1 MKTAV
6 KLTPSGNDLRRDV
19 RFLTTLL
26 GDVIREQEGEK
37 LFTKIEEIRNLAK
50 SIRQEPT
57 PALIAEQKKLLK
69 SLDLDEAYK
78 IGRAFTIYFQLVN
91 IAEEMERIRRIRDYE
106 KDGDARQ
113 DMSLTKLF
121 DDLKNEGIASKE
133 VSDFLAH
140 MEIELVLTAHPTEA
154 KRRTVLDHLLRIS
167 SHLIQLNRQD
177 LTFYERES
185 SVHAIKETV
194 EILWQTSEV
203 RQRKVAVMDEVD
215 QTLFYFRRTI
225 LELLPDL
232 QAKVRREFER
242 FYAVK
247 SHEMPPF
254 VSFGSWVGADRDGN
268 PHVTCEVTKLTVNW
282 QQKVII
288 KMYLSAIEDLIRK
301 FSQAHEPSD
310 VNRKLKAS
318 LDEDAKRFPDL
329 AKDLERYEANE
340 FYRKKFSFIHQKL
353 EYVFDKKKKGYLKPE
368 EFSDDLTVVKESL
381 QAEKG
386 YLASAGDLERLID
399 QVHCFG
405 FHLAELDFRDHS
417 RKIRKTIE
425 DLDHESVWTEEYF
438 LDRIYKDARLPKE
451 GLSAESKD
459 ILDQLKTI
467 KQLQDKFGLK
477 TVQNYIISMTESA
490 NDMLALFYLAKLT
503 GLIHLSR
510 KKVTEGRI
518 GIIPLFETI
527 GSLDMAHDI
536 MRRLFSNPLYRSYLK
551 SRGDVQ
557 EVMLGYS
564 DSSKDGGYI
573 SANWKLYIAQKRLS
587 LIAAEF
593 GIHLRLF
600 HGKGGTIDRGGGESH
615 KAILAQPYAAMEG
628 RIKITEQG
636 EVVRQKYA
644 NSVIAMRNIEQL
656 ITAVVWTNLV
666 SKKKVETNSKNP
678 VWESRL
684 ATLSDYSY
692 SFYRSLIYE
701 TPGFL
706 EFYHEATPIR
716 VLQMTNIGSRPAMRS
731 QNKGFQELRAIPW
744 VFSWIQSRYIISA
757 WYGIGYALERYI
769 QERPDGLAELQEM
782 YEEWAFFR
790 SMINNAQ
797 VSLAKTDLHTAEQYS
812 KLVSNEALSHAMH
825 GRISEEYG
833 RAVQYVLK
841 VCQQKGLLDYNRV
854 LKDSIRLRNP
864 YVDPLNY
871 LQLRFLNETKLKAG
885 QLSSEKEKRI
895 GEILLLTVNGI
906 AFGMKSTG

>member
-1 MKTAV
+1 MKTIV
-6 KLTPSGNDLRRDV
+6 KPNPSANDLRKDV

-37 LFTKIEEIRNLAK
+37 LFAKIEEIRNLAK
-50 SIRQEPT
+50 SIRQEPKPT
-57 PALIAEQKKLLK
+57 LIEEQKKLIR
-69 SLDLDEAYK
+69 SLDLDDAYK

-91 IAEEMERIRRIRDYE
+91 IAEEMERIRRIRNYE
-106 KDGDARQ
+106 KDANARQ
-113 DMSLTKLF
+113 DMSMAKLF
-121 DDLKNEGIASKE
+121 DDLKKENISAKE
-133 VSDFLAH
+133 VQDFLSR
-140 MEIELVLTAHPTEA
+140 MDIELVLTAHPTEA

-167 SHLIQLNRQD
+167 SHLIQLDRED
-177 LTFYERES
+177 LTYYEKET

-232 QAKVRREFER
+232 QSKVRREFER
-242 FYAVK
+242 FYAAK
-247 SHEMPPF
+247 DKEIRPF
-254 VSFGSWVGADRDGN
+254 VRFGSWVGADRDGN
-268 PHVTCEVTKLTVNW
+268 PHVTCEVTKQTVAW
-282 QQKVII
+282 QQRVAMR
-288 KMYLSAIEDLIRK
+288 MYLEAIEDLIRK
-301 FSQAHEPSD
+301 FSQAHEVAD
-310 VNRKLKAS
+310 VNKKLKAS
-318 LDEDAKRFPDL
+318 LEEDQRRFPEL
-329 AKDLERYEANE
+329 AKELERYEANE

-353 EYVFDKKKKGYLKPE
+353 EYVFNKKKNGYLSDE
-368 EFSDDLTVVKESL
+368 EFITDLTLVKESL

-386 YLASAGDLERLID
+386 YLASAGDLERLLD
-399 QVHCFG
+399 QVRCFG

-417 RKIRKTIE
+417 RKIRKLIE
-425 DLDHESVWTEEYF
+425 ELDSEYTWTEDY
-438 LDRIYKDARLPKE
+438 LVGKILKPVGRIPKDR
-451 GLSAESKD
+451 LSAESKD
-459 ILDQLKTI
+459 ILEQLKTI
-467 KQLQDKFGLK
+467 KFLQDKYGMK
-477 TVQNYIISMTESA
+477 IVQNYIISMTESS
-490 NDMLALFYLAKLT
+490 NDVLALFYLAKLT
-503 GLIHLSR
+503 GLIR
-510 KKVTEGRI
+510 GTKKKVSEARI
-518 GIIPLFETI
+518 SIVPLFETI
-527 GSLDMAHDI
+527 HSLDTAHDV
-536 MRRLFSNPLYRSYLK
+536 MRRLFANPIYRSYLS
-551 SRGDVQ
+551 SRGDIQ

-573 SANWKLYIAQKRLS
+573 SANWKLYMAQKRLS
-587 LIAAEF
+587 QIASEF

-666 SKKKVETNSKNP
+666 SKKEVENNSKIP
-678 VWESRL
+678 VWEARL
-684 ATLSDYSY
+684 AALSDYSY
-692 SFYRSLIYE
+692 GFYRNLIYE
-701 TPGFL
+701 TEGFL

-731 QNKGFQELRAIPW
+731 QKKGFEELRAIPW

-757 WYGIGYALERYI
+757 WYGIGYALERYME
-769 QERPDGLAELQEM
+769 ERPDGVAELQEM
-782 YEEWAFFR
+782 YEEWAFFH
-790 SMINNAQ
+790 SLINNAQ
-797 VSLAKTDLHTAEQYS
+797 ISLAKTDLYTAEQYAN
-812 KLVSNEALSHAMH
+812 LVSNEALSEVMH
-825 GRISEEYG
+825 GRIKEEYE
-833 RAVQYVLK
+833 RAEKYVLK
-841 VCQQKGLLDYNRV
+841 LSQQKGLLDYNRV

-871 LQLRFLNETKLKAG
+871 LQLRFLNETKAKS